1 MGGLGNR
8 RKEIDYK
15 AEMFRALT
23 DLGEAQGYVP
33 SIFMVAKEESKTFW
47 PLEPAYNFIYKH
59 GGNTLINNYLKSSL
73 NLPQSI
79 KLQIKKYK
87 AFHYFLKKLRQEER
101 KKHSCSLLSKSWLV
115 TIKKPIKFFCKYINT
130 FVNT

>member
-1 MGGLGNR
+1 MYGGGGHR
-8 RKEIDYK
+8 REEIDYK

-47 PLEPAYNFIYKH
+47 PPEPAHNFIYKH
-59 GGNTLINNYLKSSL
+59 GGNTLTNNYLKSSF
-73 NLPQSI
+73 NLPKSI

-87 AFHYFLKKLRQEER
+87 VFHYFLKKLRQEE
-101 KKHSCSLLSKSWLV
+101 KKTFLLIVKQILACNY
-115 TIKKPIKFFCKYINT
+115 KKPIKVFCKYINT